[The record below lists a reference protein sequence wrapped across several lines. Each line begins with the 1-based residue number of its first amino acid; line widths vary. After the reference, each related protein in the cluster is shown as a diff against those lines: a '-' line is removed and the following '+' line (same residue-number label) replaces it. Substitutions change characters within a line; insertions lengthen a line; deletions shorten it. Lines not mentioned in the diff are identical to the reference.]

1 MKWEEV
7 IKNQIA
13 VTTGKTKTVDQPLV
27 EDDDDD
33 CVKVFSELFN
43 RLSKKAA
50 PIFKSIPVIELSP
63 SELLNMNPE
72 EWWCSF
78 RERCII
84 NILSK
89 GAGSRGF
96 TIRLGNAKGRI
107 SFNFEELEK
116 TVLRKHI
123 PFTLQVII
131 ENYVKYPTNLVK
143 SVYYLNHDSDATIEF
158 SEDKWIGEKDGKK
171 VFLYGNVAIDWT
183 FPFLDSIKEFYLD
196 IVNTMNQF
204 SNSFS
209 PQSSNWVNVEKYIRE
224 RLYPHLYD
232 YIIYTGEFANI
243 IGMDFKKSVARTVT
257 TGKTK
262 TVDLPLYEEPDED
275 CFEYFNKEIIEPF
288 IDLAYETMPNNTRL
302 YYEDKLRNHF
312 TPEQWC
318 ALWYEGELVNTFLN
332 SYDYTSDAFE
342 IVLPIGHQHACFITF
357 QRIWRFVD
365 GEYKLTIQSNAV
377 NMVEYASNSDFTIIS
392 NNDSFQPEQIGL
404 LGYFDILEDYE
415 VEDKTVNEVLED
427 HEQWIKNHLR
437 SYENWRYRV
446 ATKIKNIKQFSALS
460 VGGLLNLWPA
470 SYGGEK
476 W

>member
-50 PIFKSIPVIELSP
+50 PIFKSIPPIELSP
-63 SELLNMNPE
+63 SELLDMCPE

-84 NILSK
+84 DIISK
-89 GAGSRGF
+89 GTRSSGF
-96 TIRLGNAKGRI
+96 TLRLGNSKGRI
-107 SFNFEELEK
+107 SFNFTDLEMTYMYDK
-116 TVLRKHI
+116 V
-123 PFTLQVII
+123 PFNVEFIL
-131 ENYVKYPTNLVK
+131 ENYVYYPTNLVK
-143 SVYYLNHDSDATIEF
+143 AVYYLNHDSQVKIDF
-158 SEDKWIGEKDGKK
+158 SEDKWIGEEDGEK

-183 FPFLDSIKEFYLD
+183 FPFLDSMKEFYLD
-196 IVNTMNQF
+196 IVNTMKQF
-204 SNSFS
+204 SNSVS
-209 PQSSNWVNVEKYIRE
+209 YGGNWVNVEEYIRK

-232 YIIYTGEFANI
+232 HIIFTAGFDNI
-243 IGMDFKKSVARTVT
+243 IGTDFKKSVARTVT

-262 TVDLPLYEEPDED
+262 TVDQPLYEEDDED

-302 YYEDKLRNHF
+302 YYEDKLRNYF

-318 ALWYEGELVNTFLN
+318 ALWYEGELINYFN
-332 SYDYTSDAFE
+332 NRYDETLDYFE
-342 IVLPIGHQHACFITF
+342 ITLPIEHQHACFINF

-365 GEYKLTIQSNAV
+365 GEYQLTIQANAV
-377 NMVEYASNSDFTIIS
+377 NLVENTSSSDLTIIYS
-392 NNDSFQPEQIGL
+392 PNSFQPDQIGL
-404 LGYFDILEDYE
+404 LGYVDILEDYE
-415 VEDKTVNEVLED
+415 IEDKKVDKVLED
-427 HEQWIKNHLR
+427 HRQWILNHLR

-460 VGGLLNLWPA
+460 MDGLLNLWPA
-470 SYGGEK
+470 SFGGNK

>member
-33 CVKVFSELFN
+33 CVRVFSELFN

-63 SELLNMNPE
+63 SELLNMYSE
-72 EWWCSF
+72 KYWCSF
-78 RERCII
+78 REECEI
-84 NILSK
+84 K
-89 GAGSRGF
+89 GIVEFNGF
-96 TIRLGNAKGRI
+96 TIKILSNDGQI
-107 SFNFEELEK
+107 SFNFRDLEFGYMYDK
-116 TVLRKHI
+116 V
-123 PFTLQVII
+123 PFSLEVEI
-131 ENYVKYPTNLVK
+131 ENYKEYPTNLVT
-143 SVYYLNHDSDATIEF
+143 SVYRLYHDSQVKIDF

-171 VFLYGNVAIDWT
+171 VFLYGNVAINWT
-183 FPFLDSIKEFYLD
+183 FPFVDSMKEFYLD
-196 IVNTMNQF
+196 IVKTMNQF
-204 SNSFS
+204 SNQLNSEG
-209 PQSSNWVNVEKYIRE
+209 NWAKIELYIINE
-224 RLYPHLYD
+224 LYPHLYD
-232 YIIYTGEFANI
+232 YIIYTADFDNI
-243 IGMDFKKSVARTVT
+243 IGTDFKKSVARTVT

-262 TVDLPLYEEPDED
+262 TVDLPLYEEDDED

-318 ALWYEGELVNTFLN
+318 ALWYEGELVNSFQN
-332 SYDYTSDAFE
+332 RYDETSDYFE
-342 IVLPIGHQHACFITF
+342 IVLPIGHQHACFINF
-357 QRIWRFVD
+357 HRIWRFVE
-365 GEYKLTIQSNAV
+365 GGYELLITSNAV
-377 NMVEYASNSDFTIIS
+377 NMAEGVTKNSDLPIIFS
-392 NNDSFQPEQIGL
+392 PNSFQPEQIGL
-404 LGYFDILEDYE
+404 LGYVDILEDYE
-415 VEDKTVNEVLED
+415 VADKKVEEVLED
-427 HEQWIKNHLR
+427 HRQWVLNHLR
-437 SYENWRYRV
+437 SYENWRYKV

-460 VGGLLNLWPA
+460 MDGLLDLWPA